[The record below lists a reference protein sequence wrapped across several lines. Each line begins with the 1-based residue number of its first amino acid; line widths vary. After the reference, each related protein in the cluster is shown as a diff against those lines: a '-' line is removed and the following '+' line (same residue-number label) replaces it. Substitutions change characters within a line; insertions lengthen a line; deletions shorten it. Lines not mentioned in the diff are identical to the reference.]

1 MDSKQSKQLFDYD
14 ISKFASDFKV
24 PGIDV
29 GTSVLDQRKNI
40 EALTQANKQAHESFQ
55 AAFERQAEVL
65 RQTMDQLSLASK
77 DLAEPVAPQDKAIK
91 QAEQAKET
99 LERSLSNMRELAE
112 MIAKANNEAVELLN
126 KRFSQNMAELG
137 DALAKK

>member
-24 PGIDV
+24 PGINV
-29 GTSVLDQRKNI
+29 GTSEI

-77 DLAEPVAPQDKAIK
+77 DLAEPVAPQDKATK

-126 KRFSQNMAELG
+126 KRLSQNMDELG